1 METTANKGKEKGTMA
16 KVHRIGN
23 RQYIIG
29 KSKASGFYAIWELK
43 TRKWAKIF
51 TCSEFADLK
60 KQITH
65 LQHLA
70 AKRELRET
78 IADICGTSYAAAR
91 RDMGI

>member
-1 METTANKGKEKGTMA
+1 MA

-29 KSKASGFYAIWELK
+29 KSKASGFYAIWEFK
-43 TRKWAKIF
+43 TPRKGWTKIF
-51 TCSEFADLK
+51 SCSEFADLK

-65 LQHLA
+65 LQNLA